1 MIDISK
7 DHVNGSAFLF
17 LGICD
22 VSLRTYILNW
32 TIQKKNNHPLCSVIF
47 FLVLVFK
54 EGAYL
59 FFLGGLICKYNE

>member
-32 TIQKKNNHPLCSVIF
+32 TIQKKKQPPFVLCNF
-47 FLVLVFK
+47 FFS
-54 EGAYL
+54 
-59 FFLGGLICKYNE
+59 FSF